1 MGKLSVLFFYLFTL
15 YCMCISNFQLN
26 IISSNNTEAW
36 KVANILPI
44 KWRNKKEI
52 NWSFVGEK
60 KVLLVPF
67 FHLLTKPY
75 FITFLLCLS

>member
-1 MGKLSVLFFYLFTL
+1 V
-15 YCMCISNFQLN
+15 CISNFQLN

-44 KWRNKKEI
+44 KWRNKKKI

-60 KVLLVPF
+60 KVLLVPYF
-67 FHLLTKPY
+67 SHLLTKPY
-75 FITFLLCLS
+75 FITFLLLSLS